1 MLHIQTDNYYNFCTI
16 IYIFTPLLPI
26 TLNLP
31 KNSIYIIIPHKKT
44 LKKVNKNTFFVLLN

>member
-1 MLHIQTDNYYNFCTI
+1 MLHIQTDNYYKFCTI

>member
-1 MLHIQTDNYYNFCTI
+1 MLYIQTDNYYKFCTI